1 MLQFLYKL
9 NIIIKTIPKVKR
21 PKPSNDFFE
30 NFPFKKSKNNI
41 KKLGSGLISQLQ
53 KTPVDFKVPFVFY
66 YFAKNLRIKS
76 FEYSQVSSISPK
88 AITSPA
94 KYVFFLPCK
103 ASTFSYHPSA

>member
-1 MLQFLYKL
+1 MLKDQDPVMISLK
-9 NIIIKTIPKVKR
+9 I
-21 PKPSNDFFE
+21 
-30 NFPFKKSKNNI
+30 FPLKNQKNNI
-41 KKLGSGLISQLQ
+41 KKLGSGLISQPQ

-76 FEYSQVSSISPK
+76 FEYSK